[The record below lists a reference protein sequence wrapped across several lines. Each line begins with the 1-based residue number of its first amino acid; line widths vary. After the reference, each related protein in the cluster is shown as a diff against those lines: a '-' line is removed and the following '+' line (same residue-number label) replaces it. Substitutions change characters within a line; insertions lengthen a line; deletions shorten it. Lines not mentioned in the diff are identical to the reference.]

1 MLIFDEVITGFRF
14 LFGSFSQIAG
24 IEPDLICLGKIIGG
38 GLPIGAVAGRAALM
52 DWLSPLGSVYQA
64 STFAGNPIV
73 MQAAL
78 ATLEILRKSPDSY
91 KKINNYAQ
99 DIARGIEESAQ
110 NNAVAVSVARYGSMF
125 SLRFSRQNIFS
136 KFYKILLSRGIFFAP
151 SEFESN
157 FVSFAHSRKNID
169 DTIKAVSYALARISR
184 QENNG

>member
-1 MLIFDEVITGFRF
+1 
-14 LFGSFSQIAG
+14 
-24 IEPDLICLGKIIGG
+24 
-38 GLPIGAVAGRAALM
+38 
-52 DWLSPLGSVYQA
+52 
-64 STFAGNPIV
+64 
-73 MQAAL
+73 MQAGL
-78 ATLEILRKSPDSY
+78 TTLEILGKRPDNY

-110 NNAVAVSVARYGSMF
+110 NNAVAIAVTQYGSMF